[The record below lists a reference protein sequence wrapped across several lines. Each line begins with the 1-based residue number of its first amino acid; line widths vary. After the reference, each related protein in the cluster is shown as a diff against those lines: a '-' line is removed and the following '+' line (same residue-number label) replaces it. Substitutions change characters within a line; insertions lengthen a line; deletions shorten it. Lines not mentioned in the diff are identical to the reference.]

1 MSDKNLS
8 VRAWRST
15 IALPG
20 VVLIII
26 PGLILWMTDS
36 FKPGWGLSGWLT
48 ILPFSFGLILLG
60 VGLTLLISTIRLFAN
75 RGKGTLAPWDPPKHL
90 VVEGPYRYVRN
101 PMHSGV
107 FIALYGEGLLF
118 GSVPIL
124 IFVTAVFVFHWF
136 YIPLMEERWLKE
148 KFGEEYLV
156 YKRNVPA
163 WIPRLKPWKMALSDL
178 QISYHPANETTAR
191 EFVGWQ
197 YEPPY
202 DFYNS
207 QPEEVEKLVQY
218 NIDPANNVYAMF
230 DQDDKLVGYC
240 SYGRDAQVPGGD
252 YSEEALDIGMMIKPE
267 LTGQGL
273 GATFAGEVI
282 KNGVG
287 KYAPKKLRVT
297 IAAFNKRAMRVW
309 QKNGFKQ
316 TQTFKRDGG
325 GMEFVIMTNE
335 ISN

>member
-1 MSDKNLS
+1 MSDTNLT
-8 VRAWRST
+8 VRAWRSI

-20 VVLIII
+20 VALIVL

-36 FKPGWGLSGWLT
+36 FKPGWGLSSWLT
-48 ILPFSFGLILLG
+48 VLPFSFGLILLG
-60 VGLTLLISTIRLFAN
+60 VGLALLISTIRLFVN

-107 FIALYGEGLLF
+107 FIALYGEGLLT

-124 IFVTAVFVFHWF
+124 IFATAAFVFHWF

-178 QISYHPANETTAR
+178 RISYRSANEATAR
-191 EFVGWQ
+191 EFVSWK

-202 DFYNS
+202 DIYNLL
-207 QPEEVEKLVQY
+207 PEEEEKMVQY
-218 NIDPANNVYAMF
+218 NIDPANNVNAMF

-240 SYGRDAQVPGGD
+240 SYGRDAQVPGGN

-273 GATFAGEVI
+273 GVAYARNVI
-282 KNGVG
+282 QNGINI
-287 KYAPKKLRVT
+287 YSPEKLRVT
-297 IAAFNKRAMRVW
+297 IAAFNKRAIRVW

-316 TQTFKRDGG
+316 RQTFKRDGD
-325 GMEFVIMTNE
+325 GMNFVIMTNE
-335 ISN
+335 LFN